1 MTTAQKEAMAYMDS
15 IDANAV
21 RFPSTGWIWKD
32 DIRRRECIAEIVIR
46 EAAEYA
52 NRASSIEK
60 QQ

>member
-46 EAAEYA
+46 EAAKCA
-52 NRASSIEK
+52 NQDASVER